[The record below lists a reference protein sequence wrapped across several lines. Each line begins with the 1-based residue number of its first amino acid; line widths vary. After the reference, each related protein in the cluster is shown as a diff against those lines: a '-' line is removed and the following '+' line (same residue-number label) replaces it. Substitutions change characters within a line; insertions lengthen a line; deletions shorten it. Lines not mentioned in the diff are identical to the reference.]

1 MKKIIVAL
9 SAIAV
14 IYGCSK
20 SSSSTNTACNYDPC
34 ALKAPSAEVLRLKD
48 SISYPS
54 NTTQHCSGLLYQII
68 DTGKGKAATPCSI
81 VNVTYIGRF
90 NDSVYKVHKTFD
102 SATVSGDL
110 SQVIPGWRDGL
121 PLIKEGGHILLYIPP
136 SLGYGSQDYL
146 TIPGNSNLYFDVTLK
161 SVQ

>member
-20 SSSSTNTACNYDPC
+20 SSSSTNTTCNYDPC
-34 ALKAPSAEVLRLKD
+34 AMKAPSAEVLRLKD

-68 DTGKGKAATPCSI
+68 DTGTGKTATPCSI
-81 VNVTYIGRF
+81 VNVTYTGRF
-90 NDSVYKVHKTFD
+90 NDSVGTKFD
-102 SATVSGDL
+102 GNTLSGNL
-110 SQVIPGWRDGL
+110 SQVIPG
-121 PLIKEGGHILLYIPP
+121 
-136 SLGYGSQDYL
+136 
-146 TIPGNSNLYFDVTLK
+146 
-161 SVQ
+161 